1 MKNAC
6 LRDSGSEAMT
16 NSPSTAEPSV
26 NRPLETYQIVGRIL
40 GPAVFVAMLAT
51 DQWQDVMNPQ
61 AWRAAAVGLWMAIWW
76 ATEAIPVPV
85 TAFLPL
91 VIFEPLGITTIRDA
105 AAPYA
110 NPVIYL
116 FLGGFMMALALER
129 WNLHRRIA
137 LAILDRTG
145 TDGRRLIGGFMLVCA
160 MLSMWMTNT
169 STTMMLLP
177 IVLSVIAVVRENIP
191 ELSEK
196 SQTDFQIAMLLGLA
210 YSASIG
216 GLATLVGTPPNALLI
231 GYLAENYGIEISF
244 AQWMRVGIPVTLVML
259 PIAWIALTR
268 FLHPVNIP
276 ASDAVN
282 NHLRELREEMG
293 PITTPERRVAVIF
306 ALVITSWML
315 RRPLTEFLGISGV
328 SDAGIVMTAGVLLFM
343 IPSGNPA
350 QPQLMT
356 WQYATRL
363 PWGVLIL
370 FGGGLSLAAAVSNT
384 GLALWLGESLAP
396 LNAWGIA
403 VLVVAAVALVIFLT
417 ELTSNLATTA
427 TLLPVMGAIAIQAG
441 IPPIFLTVP
450 ITIAASC
457 AFMLPVATPP
467 NAIVFATGQLTIPQM
482 VRAGLFLNL
491 TGIVIV
497 TIIALYV
504 APNALV

>member
-1 MKNAC
+1 
-6 LRDSGSEAMT
+6 MT
-16 NSPSTAEPSV
+16 TTHEPAELPV
-26 NRPLETYQIVGRIL
+26 ARPPETYQLVGRVL
-40 GPAVFVAMLAT
+40 GPAVFALMLVT
-51 DQWQDVMNPQ
+51 EQWQDTMSPE

-85 TAFLPL
+85 TAFLPI
-91 VIFEPLGITTIRDA
+91 VIFDPLGIATIRDA

-110 NPVIYL
+110 NPIIYL

-129 WNLHRRIA
+129 WDLHRRIA

-145 TDGRRLIGGFMLVCA
+145 TDGRRLIGGFMFVCA
-160 MLSMWMTNT
+160 GLSMWMTNT

-177 IVLSVIAVVRENIP
+177 IVLSVIAVVRDNVP
-191 ELSEK
+191 DLSDK
-196 SQTDFQIAMLLGLA
+196 SRSDFQIAMLLGLA

-231 GYLAENYGIEISF
+231 GFLAENYNIEISF
-244 AQWMRVGIPVTLVML
+244 ARWMTVGIPVTIVML
-259 PIAWIALTR
+259 PIAWFVLTR
-268 FLHPVNIP
+268 FLYPVNIP

-282 NHLRELREEMG
+282 DHLHELREELG
-293 PITTPERRVAVIF
+293 PMTTAEKRVAIIF
-306 ALVITSWML
+306 AAVVFSWML
-315 RRPLTEFLGISGV
+315 RRPLTELTGLTGIS
-328 SDAGIVMTAGVLLFM
+328 DPGIVMTAAVLLFLL
-343 IPSGNPA
+343 PSDDA
-350 QPQLMT
+350 RQSRLMT
-356 WQYATRL
+356 WEDAVRL

-396 LNAWGIA
+396 LNAFGLA
-403 VLVVAAVALVIFLT
+403 ALVVAAVTLVIFLT

-427 TLLPVMGAIAIQAG
+427 TLLPVMGAIALQAG
-441 IPPIFLTVP
+441 LPPLILTVP

-467 NAIVFATGQLTIPQM
+467 NAIVFATGRITIPQM
-482 VRAGLFLNL
+482 VRAGIVLNL
-491 TGIVIV
+491 LGIVMV

>member
-1 MKNAC
+1 VPEIF
-6 LRDSGSEAMT
+6 DVIT
-16 NSPSTAEPSV
+16 SPKSAEPSV
-26 NRPLETYQIVGRIL
+26 NRDLETYQMVGRIF
-40 GPAVFVAMLAT
+40 GPVVFALMLAT
-51 DQWQDVMNPQ
+51 EQWQSAMNAE
-61 AWRAAAVGLWMAIWW
+61 AWRTAAVGLWMAIWW

-85 TAFLPL
+85 TAFLPI
-91 VIFEPLGITTIRDA
+91 VIFEPLGISSLRDA

-110 NPVIYL
+110 NPIIYL
-116 FLGGFMMALALER
+116 FLGGFLMALALER

-137 LAILDRTG
+137 LAILDKTG
-145 TDGRRLIGGFMLVCA
+145 TDGGRLIAGFMFVCA

-177 IVLSVIAVVRENIP
+177 IVLSVIAVIRDNVSD
-191 ELSEK
+191 LSDK
-196 SQTDFQIAMLLGLA
+196 SRDDFQIAMLLGLA

-231 GYLAENYGIEISF
+231 GYLAENYNIEISF
-244 AQWMRVGIPVTLVML
+244 ARWMTVGIPVTVVML
-259 PIAWIALTR
+259 PVAWFVLTR
-268 FLHPVNIP
+268 FLHPVNVP
-276 ASDAVN
+276 ASEAVSR
-282 NHLRELREEMG
+282 HLHELREEMG
-293 PITTPERRVAVIF
+293 PITTPEKRVAIIFGFVI
-306 ALVITSWML
+306 ISWML
-315 RRPLTEFLGISGV
+315 RRPLTELAGISGI

-343 IPSGNPA
+343 LPSGNVT

-356 WQYATRL
+356 WHDAIRL

-396 LNAWGIA
+396 LNAFGLA
-403 VLVVAAVALVIFLT
+403 ALVIAAVALVIFLT

-441 IPPIFLTVP
+441 VPPLFLTVP

-467 NAIVFATGQLTIPQM
+467 NAIVFATGQITIPQM
-482 VRAGLFLNL
+482 VRAGLVLNL
-491 TGIVIV
+491 ISIVIV